1 MMEKIFNQIYSGN
14 IWNDPFS
21 RSGTGSNLVQTQKI
35 RIAVPAIIEK
45 YGVKSF
51 LDIPCGDFFWMKEIH
66 PMLSKTLNSYIGGD
80 IVEDL
85 IKINTK
91 QFSDTKFRFD
101 LLDIQSSPL
110 PTADLLFCRDCF
122 VHFSYKDIL
131 KAINNIK
138 KSQCK
143 YMLTTTFPG
152 RKNRNIITGAWFPI
166 DLQKFPFYFPEPVE
180 IIEEDCTE
188 YNHAYIDKSIALW
201 EIKRI
206 SITKFKI
213 ALLILSV
220 IHKLI
225 LITGSWKKQ
234 ALQR

>member
-1 MMEKIFNQIYSGN
+1 MEKIFNQIYREN

-45 YGVKSF
+45 YGVRSF
-51 LDIPCGDFFWMKEIH
+51 LDIPCGDFFWMKEIQ

-85 IKINTK
+85 IKINTR
-91 QFSDTKFRFD
+91 QFSDTKFKFD

-110 PTADLLFCRDCF
+110 PTADIIFCRDCF
-122 VHFSYKDIL
+122 VHFSYRDIL

-138 KSQCK
+138 KSKCK
-143 YMLTTTFPG
+143 YLLTTTFPG
-152 RKNRNIITGAWFPI
+152 RKNRNIITGTWFPI
-166 DLQKFPFYFPEPVE
+166 NLQKFPFNFPKPLE

-201 EIKRI
+201 QIEKIPIAKFRI
-206 SITKFKI
+206 AVLIFFVIDTLTSITER
-213 ALLILSV
+213 
-220 IHKLI
+220 
-225 LITGSWKKQ
+225 WKKQ
-234 ALQR
+234 AVQR